1 MSNTFRDVVK
11 SNLLKNWKPV
21 KFRKREII
29 SERLNET
36 LGGLATEI
44 TLSGR
49 YFSLIIKPTELFFIN
64 LEEKEKDKIKIEV
77 KDMKKEE
84 IVTFFFDLLYFS

>member
-44 TLSGR
+44 TLTDVTDNVTTLKLSFGD
-49 YFSLIIKPTELFFIN
+49 K
-64 LEEKEKDKIKIEV
+64 KEKFEV
-77 KDMKKEE
+77 AWTQSENGWHSISNID
-84 IVTFFFDLLYFS
+84 